1 MPSGKDA
8 VESANAFIEM
18 YKAGFLD
25 GYKVKRKVR
34 SKKDFEILNEF
45 YRKAFMKRFEK
56 KINKELKN
64 APVPIR
70 KRKV

>member
-1 MPSGKDA
+1 MKKSEIVDH
-8 VESANAFIEM
+8 ANSLIEM

-25 GYKVKRKVR
+25 GYRLF
-34 SKKDFEILNEF
+34 KKPRTNDEFITLNKH
-45 YRKAFMKRFEK
+45 YRRAFMKRFEK

-64 APVPIR
+64 APVSIP